1 MSDVFE
7 KSVAHHFTEIT
18 AADWIKVREGLTRR
32 FSGDFPYVRNNTVLN
47 WRTER
52 ERAAISIF
60 ALDPRIDGIE
70 VMPERVTLVVEGRRK
85 TWSPAL
91 RITAGRNV
99 AMTDII
105 RDASAMLP
113 ARQELTDL
121 LTRVYRKRG
130 IAYTTLL
137 ESQVRKEPRLHNARL
152 VLGYRGVEI
161 GASTEMAVVAALST
175 TLKVSLGELETKLA
189 GHAEVRASVF
199 KLATLGLV
207 HVDLWASSLEAMGV
221 KLVSWGGLH

>member
-1 MSDVFE
+1 MSDVLE
-7 KSVAHHFTEIT
+7 KTVAHHFTEIT
-18 AADWIKVREGLTRR
+18 AADWVKVSEGLTRR
-32 FSGDFPYVRNNTVLN
+32 FSGDFPYARNNTVLN

-70 VMPERVTLVVEGRRK
+70 VMLERVTLVVEGRRK

-105 RDASAMLP
+105 RDASADLP
-113 ARQELTDL
+113 ARRELTEL
-121 LTRVYRKRG
+121 LTWVYRKRG

-137 ESQVRKEPRLHNARL
+137 ESQVRKEPRFHNARL
-152 VLGYRGVEI
+152 ILGYRGVEI
-161 GASTEMAVVAALST
+161 EAASEMAVAAALST
-175 TLKVSLGELETKLA
+175 SIKVTLGELETKLA
-189 GHAEVRASVF
+189 GHAEVRATVF
-199 KLATLGLV
+199 KLATLGFV
-207 HVDLWASSLEAMGV
+207 RVDLWADNLADMSV
-221 KLVSWGGLH
+221 KLVSWEGLQ